1 MGGMGMPPQQMM
13 GQFGGGIGC
22 QQQMQPPMHC
32 SSRCSL
38 LSPTGASSIAAA
50 ASAAASATAAACNDR
65 RCFLMCAE
73 IVQKGRPFSCMVFIT
88 CYGCWKREQGR
99 GGMLDLV
106 LLTSNHMLQLTNEN
120 ENEASFSF
128 SSRTIT
134 FNFYRNF
141 FVHMSTHTRKNE
153 SFSSSNRK
161 KRP

>member
-1 MGGMGMPPQQMM
+1 MPPQQMM

-73 IVQKGRPFSCMVFIT
+73 IVQKGRPFSCMVFT

-106 LLTSNHMLQLTNEN
+106 LLTSNHMLRLTNEN

-161 KRP
+161 KRPQGHNKK